1 LRIEG
6 IEGIGPVYAEKLRAA
21 GIETVERLLEAGR
34 SRAGRHALARVTGI
48 EGSRILGWVDE
59 ADLMRVRGVG
69 SEYADLLELAGVD
82 SPAELA
88 RRNASDLATTLEE
101 VVAARPG
108 VVRRVPTVG
117 EVAGWVE
124 QAKGLEKIVEH

>member
-34 SRAGRHALARVTGI
+34 SRAGRHALAGVTGI